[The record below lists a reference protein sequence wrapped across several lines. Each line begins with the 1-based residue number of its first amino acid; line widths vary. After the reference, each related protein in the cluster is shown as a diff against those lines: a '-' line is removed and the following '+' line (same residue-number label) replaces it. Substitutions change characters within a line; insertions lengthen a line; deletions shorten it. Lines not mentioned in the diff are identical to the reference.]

1 MIIGGADTSP
11 IKSLPPGGNGV
22 GAREL
27 IDDDLERDDEGDH
40 QIGGEPHEDNF
51 NFNVALNEYGLK
63 IDSARHRES
72 TGIIGQKPRNN

>member
-1 MIIGGADTSP
+1 MLGVDTSP
-11 IKSLPPGGNGV
+11 IKSLPKGGNGV

-27 IDDDLERDDEGDH
+27 IDDDFERDDEQAH
-40 QIGGEPHEDNF
+40 GEAHEDNF

-72 TGIIGQKPRNN
+72 TGIIG